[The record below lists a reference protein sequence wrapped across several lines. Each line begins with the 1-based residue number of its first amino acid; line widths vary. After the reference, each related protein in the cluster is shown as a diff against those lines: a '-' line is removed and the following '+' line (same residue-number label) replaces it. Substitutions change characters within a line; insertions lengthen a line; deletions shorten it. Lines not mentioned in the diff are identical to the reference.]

1 MFLLIVLL
9 AMLEQVWTDYS
20 SAKLEMKMMKNTLA
34 TERSGCLTQCEEI
47 QNYFSV
53 A

>member
-20 SAKLEMKMMKNTLA
+20 NAKLEMKTMKDTP
-34 TERSGCLTQCEEI
+34 RQ
-47 QNYFSV
+47 SV
-53 A
+53 RGV